1 MAGDEAFTFEL
12 EAGVVVERLHG
23 VVVCLVVRVVVG
35 WDIGIPW
42 VAVGWRMA
50 VGGDGGFQVSG

>member
-1 MAGDEAFTFEL
+1 MKRLRSSL
-12 EAGVVVERLHG
+12 EAGVVVKRLHG
-23 VVVCLVVRVVVG
+23 VVVCLVDRVVVD

-50 VGGDGGFQVSG
+50 VGGDGGFQVSD